1 MIGQPEKDV
10 AIHNISQ
17 NLAIEAE
24 KYDFEKLEIE
34 YLGLCIAYDKI
45 MMDPIKVQGVTD
57 WPVPHNVM
65 DVQSFLGFTNFY

>member
-34 YLGLCIAYDKI
+34 YLDCVLP
-45 MMDPIKVQGVTD
+45 MIK
-57 WPVPHNVM
+57 
-65 DVQSFLGFTNFY
+65 S